1 MAMGSTDSKKR
12 GLVLFLDSAH
22 PSLAAGLE
30 SLGYECIFDEESS
43 PDDLAGSMHQ
53 WSGIIV
59 RSRFPLDSKLLG
71 HASKLRFIGR
81 LGSGLENI
89 DVTYAESRGIACLNS
104 PEGNRQAVGEHAVGM
119 LLALLNKICLANQEV
134 RQGLWAR
141 EKNRGLELR
150 GRTIGIVGYGNTG
163 SAFAG
168 CLSGFGMEVLAYDK
182 YKKGFGGTGVRESS
196 MEEIRERADVLSLH
210 VPYNQETHYLVD
222 RDYLEAFR
230 KSIFVVNTARG
241 KVINTSHLL
250 DALEGGKVLGAAL
263 DVLEYEA
270 PSYEQIN
277 QDALPEDFLQLM
289 KMDNVVLTPHVAGW
303 THESLVL
310 LATVL
315 LDKIRALDTPRV

>member
-1 MAMGSTDSKKR
+1 MEKR
-12 GLVLFLDSAH
+12 GKVLFLDTAH
-22 PSLAAGLE
+22 PSLQEGLE
-30 SLGYECIFDEESS
+30 SMGYDCVIDQDISPEGLASCI
-43 PDDLAGSMHQ
+43 DDF
-53 WSGIIV
+53 SGIIV
-59 RSRFPLDSKLLG
+59 RSRFRIDREILSNAR
-71 HASKLRFIGR
+71 HLRFIGR
-81 LGSGLENI
+81 IGSGMENI
-89 DVTYAESRGIACLNS
+89 DAGYARSRGIACLNS